1 MNKQIEV
8 MNKKFLFVVFLLS
21 VFFELNAQN
30 RVLKVETDTTI
41 YNKVWVLSRLNNRKI
56 NYKQGQERVT
66 LVITSENEYASG
78 SSGCNTYVGQVV
90 IKRNHIMFRDMGVT
104 KMACPEENIQLE
116 RLYLNTLNDIDAWA
130 IMDEDLYLYKNDR
143 PVLIYSKD

>member
-1 MNKQIEV
+1 

-30 RVLKVETDTTI
+30 RLLKVETDTTI
-41 YNKVWVLSRLNNRKI
+41 YNRLWVLSRLNNRKI
-56 NYKQGQERVT
+56 NYKQGQERIT

-90 IKRNHIMFRDMGVT
+90 IKRNHIMFRDIGVT
-104 KMACPEENIQLE
+104 RMACPEENIQLE
-116 RLYLNTLNDIDAWA
+116 RIYLNNLNDIDAWA
-130 IMDEDLYLYKNDR
+130 IIDEDLYLYKNDR

>member
-1 MNKQIEV
+1 

-21 VFFELNAQN
+21 VFLELNAQN
-30 RVLKVETDTTI
+30 GVFKPDTDTTI
-41 YNKVWVLSRLNNRKI
+41 YNRVWVLSRLNNRKI
-56 NYKQGQERVT
+56 NYKQGQERIT

-90 IKRNHIMFRDMGVT
+90 IKRNHIMFRDIGVT
-104 KMACPEENIQLE
+104 RMACPEENIQLE
-116 RLYLNTLNDIDAWA
+116 RIYLNNLNDIDAWA
-130 IMDEDLYLYKNDR
+130 IIDEDLYLYKNDR

>member
-1 MNKQIEV
+1 

-21 VFFELNAQN
+21 MFFELNAQN
-30 RVLKVETDTTI
+30 RLLKVETDTTI
-41 YNKVWVLSRLNNRKI
+41 YNRVWVLSRLNNRKI
-56 NYKQGQERVT
+56 NYKQGQERIT

-90 IKRNHIMFRDMGVT
+90 IKRNHIMFRDIGVT
-104 KMACPEENIQLE
+104 RMACPEENIQLE
-116 RLYLNTLNDIDAWA
+116 RIYLNNLNDIDAWT
-130 IMDEDLYLYKNDR
+130 IIDEDLYLYKNDR

>member
-1 MNKQIEV
+1 

>member
-1 MNKQIEV
+1 

-21 VFFELNAQN
+21 MFFELNAQN
-30 RVLKVETDTTI
+30 RLLKVETDTTI
-41 YNKVWVLSRLNNRKI
+41 YNRVWVLSRLNNRKI
-56 NYKQGQERVT
+56 NYKQGQERIT

-90 IKRNHIMFRDMGVT
+90 IKRNHIMFRDIGVT
-104 KMACPEENIQLE
+104 RMACPEENIQLE
-116 RLYLNTLNDIDAWA
+116 RIYLNNLNDIDAWA
-130 IMDEDLYLYKNDR
+130 IIDEDLYLYKNDR

>member
-1 MNKQIEV
+1 

-30 RVLKVETDTTI
+30 RLLKVETDTTI
-41 YNKVWVLSRLNNRKI
+41 YNRVWVLSRLNNRKI
-56 NYKQGQERVT
+56 NYKQGQERIT

-90 IKRNHIMFRDMGVT
+90 IKRNHIMFRDIGVT
-104 KMACPEENIQLE
+104 RMACPEENIQLE
-116 RLYLNTLNDIDAWA
+116 RIYLNNLNDIDAWA
-130 IMDEDLYLYKNDR
+130 IIDEDLYLYKNDR

>member
-1 MNKQIEV
+1 

-41 YNKVWVLSRLNNRKI
+41 YNRVWVLSRLNNRKI
-56 NYKQGQERVT
+56 NYKQGQERIT

-90 IKRNHIMFRDMGVT
+90 IKRNHIMFRDIGVT
-104 KMACPEENIQLE
+104 RMACPEENIQLE
-116 RLYLNTLNDIDAWA
+116 RMYLNNLNDIDAWA
-130 IMDEDLYLYKNDR
+130 IIDEDLYLYKNDR

>member
-1 MNKQIEV
+1 
-8 MNKKFLFVVFLLS
+8 MNKKFLFVMFLLS

-30 RVLKVETDTTI
+30 RLLKVETDTTI
-41 YNKVWVLSRLNNRKI
+41 YNRVWVLSRLNNRKI
-56 NYKQGQERVT
+56 NYKQGQERIT

-90 IKRNHIMFRDMGVT
+90 IKRNHIMFRDIGVT
-104 KMACPEENIQLE
+104 RMACPEENIQLE
-116 RLYLNTLNDIDAWA
+116 RIYLNNLNDIDAWA
-130 IMDEDLYLYKNDR
+130 IIDEDLYLYKNDR